1 MSHLPQQVLHS
12 VIAKGAAKAEAGAA
26 GLWLLGVLGGAF
38 IALGYLACLK
48 VVAGIPFDWP
58 GLAALLGAAV
68 FPIGLIGI
76 LMGGGELIT
85 GNMMVLPVAR
95 LAGQIGTAQLL
106 RNWLH
111 VTAANLVGALL
122 VAWCFGHYLGL
133 TEGAVWPAT
142 LAAAEAKVAA
152 DFGRAFV
159 SGIGCNWLVCLAVW
173 LCYAAR
179 DTGGK
184 ILAIWFPIMVFV
196 LVGFQH
202 LVANMF
208 VIPAAIWGGA
218 PISWAQFWH
227 NMAAVFLGN
236 LAGGALMVG
245 AAYYAAYRKL
255 PLPD

>member
-1 MSHLPQQVLHS
+1 MSYLPQQILQTA
-12 VIAKGAAKAEAGAA
+12 IAKGIAKTQ
-26 GLWLLGVLGGAF
+26 LNTVKLLVLGCLGGAF

-48 VVAGIPFDWP
+48 VAAGIPPDWP
-58 GLAALLGAAV
+58 GLAALLGASV

-76 LMGGGELIT
+76 LIGGGELIT

-95 LAGQIGTAQLL
+95 LAGKISTARLL

-111 VTAANLVGALL
+111 VTAANLAGALW

-142 LAAAEAKVAA
+142 RAAAEAKVAA

-218 PISWAQFWH
+218 AISWGQFWH

-236 LAGGALMVG
+236 LVGGALMVG